1 MNESH
6 NHIRRR
12 VVVVILVNFV
22 AVNYHFC
29 RQNCRRIHL
38 FYCFHGFWSYLLLA
52 LAIWFNSHFV
62 IIVTLFFV
70 VVVLFFLPYSWC
82 CRCFVVFF
90 SYRAVFFFKL
100 NWSCCFHWFFLLY
113 RVAVVVIF
121 FLPYRVVVIIIFG
134 FFSYRAVVI

>member
-70 VVVLFFLPYSWC
+70 VVVLFFYPIVMLSSLFC
-82 CRCFVVFF
+82 CFF
-90 SYRAVFFFKL
+90 SYCAVFFLNLTDRAVFID
-100 NWSCCFHWFFLLY
+100 FFLLY
-113 RVAVVVIF
+113 RVAVVIF